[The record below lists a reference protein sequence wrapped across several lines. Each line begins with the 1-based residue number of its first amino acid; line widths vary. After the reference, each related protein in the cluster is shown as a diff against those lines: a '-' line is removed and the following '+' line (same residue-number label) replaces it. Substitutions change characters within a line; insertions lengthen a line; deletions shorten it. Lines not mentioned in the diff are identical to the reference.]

1 LVTGTTSGIDIKING
16 EIGVRISVFWKIT
29 RCELASNVH
38 KPVIRRQNMA
48 KSDSFFIRGRQD
60 TNSTTFAQGTVDVG
74 AFVDPLQKS
83 IMKLHNIEWRVDD
96 ATATQSV
103 IALAANT
110 TVRISYQLTTQSQT
124 EIVDLADKSIIASGT
139 MTIANGSSATNL
151 IFLDDS
157 FDVGPQD
164 WRNGYLIGVETLY
177 LAVDLSAQPATGD
190 CTISFVAE
198 CTMETLTQSA
208 AVSLALSQQ

>member
-1 LVTGTTSGIDIKING
+1 MV
-16 EIGVRISVFWKIT
+16 
-29 RCELASNVH
+29 
-38 KPVIRRQNMA
+38 
-48 KSDSFFIRGRQD
+48 KSDSFFIRAKQD
-60 TNSTTFAQGTVDVG
+60 ANSTTFTQGTVDVG

-96 ATATQSV
+96 ASDASRV
-103 IALAANT
+103 ITLGANT

-124 EIVDLADKSIIASGT
+124 AIVDLADKAVIASGS
-139 MTIANGSSATNL
+139 MTLANGASATNL

-164 WRNGYLIGVETLY
+164 WRNGYLVGVETLY
-177 LAVDLSAQPATGD
+177 LGVDQSAQPGSGD
-190 CTISFVAE
+190 ASISFVAE

>member
-1 LVTGTTSGIDIKING
+1 
-16 EIGVRISVFWKIT
+16 
-29 RCELASNVH
+29 
-38 KPVIRRQNMA
+38 MA
-48 KSDSFFIRGRQD
+48 KTDSFFIRGKQD

-96 ATATQSV
+96 ATDPART
-103 IALAANT
+103 IDLAANT
-110 TVRISYQLTTQSQT
+110 TVRVCYQLTTQSQT
-124 EIVDLADKSIIASGT
+124 GIVDLADKSIIASGI
-139 MTIANGSSATNL
+139 MTICNGSGSATNL
-151 IFLDDS
+151 TFIDDS

-164 WRNGYLIGVETLY
+164 WSNGYLIGVETLY
-177 LAVDLSAQPATGD
+177 LLVDLSAIPASGD
-190 CTISFVAE
+190 LTISFVAE

>member
-1 LVTGTTSGIDIKING
+1 
-16 EIGVRISVFWKIT
+16 
-29 RCELASNVH
+29 
-38 KPVIRRQNMA
+38 MA
-48 KSDSFFIRGRQD
+48 KSDSFFIRGKQD
-60 TNSTTFAQGTVDVG
+60 TNSTTFSQTSVDVG

-83 IMKLHNIEWRVDD
+83 IMKLHRIEWRVDD
-96 ATATQSV
+96 ATDPART
-103 IALAANT
+103 IELAANT

-124 EIVDLADKSIIASGT
+124 AIVDLADKSVIASGI
-139 MTIANGSSATNL
+139 MTIANGASANNL
-151 IFLDDS
+151 IFLDDT

-164 WRNGYLIGVETLY
+164 WRNGYLIGVESLY
-177 LAVDLSAQPATGD
+177 LSVDLSAIPASGD